1 LNFADVVANS
11 ATLLEADVPGV
22 SGAGDVS
29 AASTKR
35 RATAA
40 GEETMAVQLVHAYLD
55 TAVKEGAR

>member
-1 LNFADVVANS
+1 LNFAGVVANS

-22 SGAGDVS
+22 FGAGDVS

-40 GEETMAVQLVHAYLD
+40 GEAAMVVRLVHAYLS